1 MQLEIQV
8 KKQNF
13 FVRLNFISRSPAAP
27 GRLSSRSPVTFP
39 EGTWQATPKHA
50 NRVLMGP
57 SLFVRR
63 RIEIQKSEVRK
74 IHGILLDFNGIFRR
88 EDRVFGT
95 LLP

>member
-8 KKQNF
+8 KKQKN

-39 EGTWQATPKHA
+39 EGTWQATPKYA

-63 RIEIQKSEVRK
+63 GIEIQRSEVRK
-74 IHGILLDFNGIFRR
+74 IHGIYLILTASF
-88 EDRVFGT
+88 DRVFGT